1 MTIKSFKDAAYQ
13 AAVAVDSISESA
25 SYVVSQCPTFLD
37 EQPKE
42 VVEQL
47 DEGWMLRYNENNPAK
62 LYMVVDNNLVQVSK
76 PSGKQATKEIGI
88 YAAMSYSQQHYGQL
102 KNTDPLL
109 HKVIG
114 EWRVKWS
121 KYRKNRLTDLLGK
134 IKELQAPEGSPRKP
148 VDAFTL
154 WVEKTVFPNMV
165 KRNKT
170 SQARGDDSALP
181 DDVLKRKI
189 AAFNSAK

>member
-25 SYVVSQCPTFLD
+25 SYVVSKCPAFLED
-37 EQPKE
+37 QPKE
-42 VVEQL
+42 VLEQL
-47 DEGWMLRYNENNPAK
+47 NEGWMLRYNEKHPAK
-62 LYMVVDNNLVQVSK
+62 LYMAVDKNLVQVDK

-88 YAAMSYSQQHYGQL
+88 YAAMSYSQQQYGQL

-114 EWRVKWS
+114 EWRVAWK
-121 KYRKNRLTDLLGK
+121 KYRHNRLVDLISK
-134 IKELQAPEGSPRKP
+134 IRELQSPEGSPRKP
-148 VDAFTL
+148 VDAFTI
-154 WVEKTVFPNMV
+154 WVEKTMFPNMV

-170 SQARGDDSALP
+170 SKARGDDTAMP

-189 AAFNSAK
+189 AAFQATK

>member
-25 SYVVSQCPTFLD
+25 SYVVSQCPTFLED
-37 EQPKE
+37 QPKE
-42 VVEQL
+42 VMEQL
-47 DEGWMLRYNENNPAK
+47 DEGWMLRYNEKHPAK

-102 KNTDPLL
+102 KNSDPLL
-109 HKVIG
+109 HKILG
-114 EWRVKWS
+114 EWRLAWK
-121 KYRKNRLTDLLGK
+121 KYRFNRMKDLTNK
-134 IKELQAPEGSPRKP
+134 IKELQSPDGSPRKP

-154 WVEKTVFPNMV
+154 WVEKKVFPDMV

-170 SQARGDDSALP
+170 SQARGDDTALP

>member
-25 SYVVSQCPTFLD
+25 SYVVSQCPTFLED
-37 EQPKE
+37 QPKE
-42 VVEQL
+42 VLEQL
-47 DEGWMLRYNENNPAK
+47 NEGWMLRYNEKHPAK
-62 LYMVVDNNLVQVSK
+62 LYMAVDKNLVQVDK
-76 PSGKQATKEIGI
+76 PSAKQATKEIGI

-114 EWRVKWS
+114 EWRVAWK
-121 KYRKNRLTDLLGK
+121 KYRHNRLVDLISK
-134 IKELQAPEGSPRKP
+134 IRELQSPEGSPRKP
-148 VDAFTL
+148 VDAFTM
-154 WVEKTVFPNMV
+154 WVEKTMFPNMV

-170 SQARGDDSALP
+170 SKARGDDTAMP

-189 AAFNSAK
+189 AAFQAAK

>member
-25 SYVVSQCPTFLD
+25 SYVVSQCPTFLED
-37 EQPKE
+37 QPKE
-42 VVEQL
+42 VLEQL
-47 DEGWMLRYNENNPAK
+47 NEGWMLRYNEKHPAK
-62 LYMVVDNNLVQVSK
+62 LYMAVDKNLVQVDK
-76 PSGKQATKEIGI
+76 PSAKQATKEIGI

-114 EWRVKWS
+114 EWRVAWK
-121 KYRKNRLTDLLGK
+121 KYRHNRLADLISK
-134 IKELQAPEGSPRKP
+134 IRELQAPEGSPRKP
-148 VDAFTL
+148 VDAFTM
-154 WVEKTVFPNMV
+154 WVEKTMFPNMV

-170 SQARGDDSALP
+170 SKARGDDTAMP

-189 AAFNSAK
+189 AAFQAAK